1 MRRHIVTRRVEP
13 AHPCSDFAKYGGPI
27 RIGQNAAARRVLT
40 VDAALGHA
48 AVHYFEPFLA
58 LAAADD
64 LADPRRQHVHR
75 HDSASLASRQHIGHS
90 YM

>member
-1 MRRHIVTRRVEP
+1 MRRHIVTRRVEL

-27 RIGQNAAARRVLT
+27 RIGQNAAALRVLT
-40 VDAALGHA
+40 VDAALGHP
-48 AVHYFEPFLA
+48 AVQHAEPLLA

-64 LADPRRQHVHR
+64 LADPRQDVHR
-75 HDSASLASRQHIGHS
+75 RDCASLASRQHIGHS

>member
-27 RIGQNAAARRVLT
+27 RIGQNAAALRVLT

-75 HDSASLASRQHIGHS
+75 HDSASLPSRQQIGHS